1 MAGTTPNFPT
11 KHNRT
16 PRLET
21 NLVIVQ
27 RQVSNGQFRMTI
39 PRGLGLSL
47 RLRGGEVFEA
57 FIERGDLVF
66 RLKS

>member
-1 MAGTTPNFPT
+1 MAKTTNNFPQNQT
-11 KHNRT
+11 RT
-16 PRLET
+16 PRLGT
-21 NLVIVQ
+21 NFIIVQ
-27 RQVSNGQFRMTI
+27 RQNSNGQFRMTI

-47 RLRGGEVFEA
+47 RLRGGEVFEG

>member
-1 MAGTTPNFPT
+1 MIEIPPNFPK
-11 KHNRT
+11 KHTRT

-27 RQVSNGQFRMTI
+27 RQNSNGQLRMTI

-47 RLRGGEVFEA
+47 RLRGGEIFEV

-66 RLKS
+66 RLKN